1 MLGGVSPIWGKG
13 VGGVDPHR
21 CPPFKRSSKPSWIL
35 KKTCAGRQPA
45 AGSATLCRSR
55 HTQPPRPASLL
66 DSLPIAVSLAL
77 LPVLAAAA
85 AGSAAGA
92 PVPGAAG
99 LADLAD
105 LAAVLQR
112 GAGVCPLQA
121 VVLQELGLERSQVLL
136 ATLDL
141 CSQQHDVG
149 AVTRFL

>member
-13 VGGVDPHR
+13 VGALTLAAA
-21 CPPFKRSSKPSWIL
+21 PPSSGAPNPLDLKR
-35 KKTCAGRQPA
+35 KTCAGRQPDV
-45 AGSATLCRSR
+45 GTATLCRSR

-66 DSLPIAVSLAL
+66 DSLPVAVSLAL

-85 AGSAAGA
+85 AGSAAAA

-99 LADLAD
+99 LAD

-121 VVLQELGLERSQVLL
+121 VVLQELGLECSQVLL

-149 AVTRFL
+149 AITRFL